1 MTDPA
6 AVRAL
11 YGDPALARLWEA
23 VRERLERRGP
33 EARGTL
39 TLADPSIEERRAL
52 ARLLGA
58 ARLPDAG
65 DLRLS
70 LAELD
75 AGLRRQALGLD
86 LAAVVEGLSG
96 PLVSRTSAAV
106 TRAAA
111 RNLVFDGTNAHPALA
126 RNAALADWLGSLR
139 ARGTLSRLEPASAR
153 DLLRAALDVLAALPA
168 ADLSLPVFAGQ
179 VTGSTHAL
187 DRGEPLGDLVERALA
202 FLAGGPTIDRRA
214 LWARFGVSLDAVSS
228 TVLALNLRTRGSRLD
243 TLLGAAA
250 DIGEPVHVTL
260 RMLRGL
266 DALDAGGGTVSI
278 VENRSVLEAVADELG
293 PLAAPLVCT
302 SGEPSAAGRCLLVLL
317 LAGGARL
324 RYHGDFDHDGIA
336 IANTIV
342 GSGIEPWRYDAE
354 AYLAAAERTPV
365 TAELGHSAVAARW
378 DGRLAEA
385 MRTVGA
391 RIYEEHVLADLVDDL
406 RTGQP
411 PLKLGTDRVDATSET
426 GSGSH
431 RLSREPR
438 EVSQA

>member
-11 YGDPALARLWEA
+11 YDDPALARLWAA
-23 VRERLERRGP
+23 VRERLERRGRD
-33 EARGTL
+33 ARGWL
-39 TLADPSIEERRAL
+39 TLADPSPDERRAL

-58 ARLPDAG
+58 ARLPETGA
-65 DLRLS
+65 LRLS
-70 LAELD
+70 LDDLD
-75 AGLRRQALGLD
+75 AGLGRQALGLD
-86 LAAVVEGLSG
+86 LVGVVEALGG
-96 PLVSRTSAAV
+96 PLVAHTSAAAA
-106 TRAAA
+106 RAAA
-111 RNLVFDGTNAHPALA
+111 RNLVFDGTDAHPALA
-126 RNAALADWLGSLR
+126 RHTGLADWLGSLR
-139 ARGTLSRLEPASAR
+139 ARGTLSRLEPAAAR
-153 DLLRAALDVLAALPA
+153 DLLRVALDVLAALPT

-202 FLAGGPTIDRRA
+202 LLAGRPTTDRRA
-214 LWARFGVSLDAVSS
+214 LWASFGVSLDAVSS
-228 TVLALNLRTRGSRLD
+228 TVLALNLRTRGSHLD

-266 DALDAGGGTVSI
+266 DALDPGDGTVSV

-293 PLAAPLVCT
+293 PSSAPLVCT
-302 SGEPSAAGRCLLVLL
+302 SGEPTAAGRRLLALL
-317 LAGGARL
+317 RAGGARL
-324 RYHGDFDHDGIA
+324 RYHGDFDADGIA

-365 TAELGHSAVAARW
+365 AAELGRPAIAARW
-378 DGRLAEA
+378 DARLADA
-385 MRTVGA
+385 MGSVGA

-406 RTGQP
+406 RAGPAQHPTLDGP
-411 PLKLGTDRVDATSET
+411 F
-426 GSGSH
+426 
-431 RLSREPR
+431 
-438 EVSQA
+438 